1 MVKHKPI
8 GAPIH
13 RSLTEPE
20 LVAGMER
27 KPAIILF
34 ILAAAIVGGGGID
47 WYTLLE
53 AALLLLGGGYALR
66 RLAAYDPQFLRV
78 IWRYSQYAMVYDA
91 ETPAETCLG
100 FLARSLGPSP
110 ILAGP
115 QRPSVPARSE
125 IE

>member
-1 MVKHKPI
+1 MIRHKPI

-47 WYTLLE
+47 WYTLVE
-53 AALLLLGGGYALR
+53 AALLLLGGGYVLR
-66 RLAAYDPQFLRV
+66 RLAAYDPQFVRV

-91 ETPAETCLG
+91 ETPETRRG

-110 ILAGP
+110 MLAGA
-115 QRPSVPARSE
+115 QRPAVPARSE